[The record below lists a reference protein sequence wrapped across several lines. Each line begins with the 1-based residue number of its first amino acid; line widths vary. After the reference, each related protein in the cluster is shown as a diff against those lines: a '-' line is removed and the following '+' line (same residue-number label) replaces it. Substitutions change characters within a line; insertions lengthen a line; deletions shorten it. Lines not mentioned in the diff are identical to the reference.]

1 MRERILAI
9 VHILAEYA
17 LQNSPNI
24 SDRDMIQE
32 LLEEGYDAEEI
43 DAAFYWLENLKTQLG
58 TQPVFGIPSSFRV
71 FTSEETHLIPSEAR
85 GFLIQ
90 LRSLG
95 ILDDTLLE
103 NIIEKSLQMAD
114 DGISLKEV
122 KALTTLVLFNRLQG
136 DSLADLDFL
145 LDDDWTRLFH

>member
-17 LQNSPNI
+17 LQNSSAL
-24 SDRDMIQE
+24 SDREMIEE
-32 LLEEGYDAEEI
+32 LLQEGYEAEEI
-43 DAAFYWLENLKTQLG
+43 DAAFFWLENLKSHLG
-58 TQPVFGIPSSFRV
+58 IVPAFDVPTSHRAFS
-71 FTSEETHLIPSEAR
+71 SEENQHLPTEAR
-85 GFLIQ
+85 GFLIR

-95 ILDDTLLE
+95 ILDDLLLE
-103 NIIEKSLQMAD
+103 DVIDKAMQMAD

-122 KALTTLVLFNRLQG
+122 KALTALVLLNRLQG
-136 DSLADLDFL
+136 EWQVDIDFL

>member
-17 LQNSPNI
+17 LQNSPGI
-24 SDRDMIQE
+24 TDRDMIEE
-32 LLEEGYDAEEI
+32 LLKEGYEAEEI

-58 TQPVFGIPSSFRV
+58 TQPTLGIPSSYRV
-71 FTSEETHLIPSEAR
+71 FTSEENHLIPSDAR
-85 GFLIQ
+85 GFLIR

-95 ILDDTLLE
+95 ILDDSLFE
-103 NIIEKSLQMAD
+103 NIIEKSLQMAE
-114 DGISLKEV
+114 DGISLKEI
-122 KALTTLVLFNRLQG
+122 KALTALVLFNHLEG
-136 DSLADLDFL
+136 DCLADLDFL